1 MMKDISNKWKS
12 NKAGIAIPRFD
23 KIDFKTKSV
32 TRNKECHY
40 MIKGLLQQEDIT
52 FLIFVHPT

>member
-12 NKAGIAIPRFD
+12 NKAGIAIHRFD

-40 MIKGLLQQEDIT
+40 MIKG
-52 FLIFVHPT
+52 